1 MWLPGI
7 CINRVFLSGDIH
19 EHELSA
25 TDESHAFRSHA
36 FQAAGLTKVVQEF
49 GLCCS
54 VQCGIAVSTLAPL
67 CSFRWQTRL

>member
-1 MWLPGI
+1 MA
-7 CINRVFLSGDIH
+7 DIH

-49 GLCCS
+49 GALLQCAVRDCS
-54 VQCGIAVSTLAPL
+54 VDFGALVQLSLANPFVNATCVVKL
-67 CSFRWQTRL
+67 TDGA